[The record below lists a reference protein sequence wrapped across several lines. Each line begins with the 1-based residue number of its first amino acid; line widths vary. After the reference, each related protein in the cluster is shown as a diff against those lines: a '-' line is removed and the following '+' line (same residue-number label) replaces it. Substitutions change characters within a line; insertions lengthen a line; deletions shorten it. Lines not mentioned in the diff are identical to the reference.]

1 MGGKS
6 ETKPV
11 CKASDNKHGLLG
23 LDFGLGFFFCG
34 EGLRLI
40 LVKASEYISVRTYRK
55 VTTQYCEIL
64 GWGKVGLAG
73 FNTRIIF
80 FSRPK
85 HQKQQYIQLG
95 TMTICATLKNVRNGE
110 KISCV

>member
-11 CKASDNKHGLLG
+11 CKASDNKHGLFG

-34 EGLRLI
+34 EGLGLI
-40 LVKASEYISVRTYRK
+40 LVEASEYISVRTYRK

-64 GWGKVGLAG
+64 AG
-73 FNTRIIF
+73 GRWDWLVLIPELF
-80 FSRPK
+80 FF
-85 HQKQQYIQLG
+85 LG
-95 TMTICATLKNVRNGE
+95 QNIRNN
-110 KISCV
+110 STYN